1 MEYIQ
6 RSFLIVEWHEVTYK
20 NRKIALV
27 IISCM
32 MIMGSC
38 ANTFVEDRN
47 RKHTFVQA
55 SKVLVETVNR
65 IFKDKG
71 VFVYGNTFL

>member
-1 MEYIQ
+1 M
-6 RSFLIVEWHEVTYK
+6 TYK
-20 NRKIALV
+20 NRKIVLV

-71 VFVYGNTFL
+71 VFAYGNTFL

>member
-1 MEYIQ
+1 M
-6 RSFLIVEWHEVTYK
+6 TYK

-32 MIMGSC
+32 IIMSSC
-38 ANTFVEDRN
+38 ANKFVEDRN

-65 IFKDKG
+65 IYSKG
-71 VFVYGNTFL
+71 CFLIRKHLFCS

>member
-1 MEYIQ
+1 M
-6 RSFLIVEWHEVTYK
+6 TYK

-32 MIMGSC
+32 MIMSSC
-38 ANTFVEDRN
+38 ANKFVEDRN

-65 IFKDKG
+65 IYKVKD
-71 VFVYGNTFL
+71 VFLYENIFL